1 MGQTV
6 RSSRGTRPR
15 GCPHEWRGDSS
26 LFVSL
31 NYATGGHRLTGDSI
45 RKMLVQLCN
54 QAGIK
59 KQMSSHRIQHSAIT
73 TALDA
78 TDGNERAESA
88 KTQPSP

>member
-1 MGQTV
+1 
-6 RSSRGTRPR
+6 
-15 GCPHEWRGDSS
+15 
-26 LFVSL
+26 
-31 NYATGGHRLTGDSI
+31 
-45 RKMLVQLCN
+45 MLVQLCN